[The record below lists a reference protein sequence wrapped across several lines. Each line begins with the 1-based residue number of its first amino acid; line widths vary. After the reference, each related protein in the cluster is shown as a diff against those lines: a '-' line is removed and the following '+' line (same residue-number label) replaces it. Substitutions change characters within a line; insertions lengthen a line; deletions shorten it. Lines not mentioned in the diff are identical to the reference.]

1 MHDVLWPINLPWA
14 IAFQTLSRGRGI
26 GVNGAL
32 PLTYREIAEYA
43 KDHGFADTLTD
54 LDEFVMIMQSMD
66 DALLEH
72 LKPKTN
78 K

>member
-1 MHDVLWPINLPWA
+1 M
-14 IAFQTLSRGRGI
+14 
-26 GVNGAL
+26 
-32 PLTYREIAEYA
+32 TYREIAEYA